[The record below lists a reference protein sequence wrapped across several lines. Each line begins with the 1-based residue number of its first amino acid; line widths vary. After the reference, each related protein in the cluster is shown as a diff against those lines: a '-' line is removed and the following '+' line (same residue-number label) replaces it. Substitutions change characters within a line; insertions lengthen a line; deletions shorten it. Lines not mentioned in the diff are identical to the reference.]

1 MRKLHD
7 RQSRFTIWR
16 QSGVHLWRL
25 QFSGLIHCLFLS
37 IFLFWGTIG
46 FAQIDTIQS
55 TNSAYRKAEVL
66 FQASDWVNAAAEFK
80 KLAENPLSAEA
91 ANYRLASIHQKIGKN
106 NEALFFIDQ
115 ALKLN
120 PSEDTYIILKA
131 QLLTVLF
138 KYNEAGKYY
147 FKAIEIN
154 PKFWSRYKEASEF
167 FKYSHNS
174 FDLLKICRL
183 WEKQFLFRPEIAKA
197 YIWAYQD
204 LRKTDSIIFI
214 YEKLNA
220 KYPDQAEYYKELKT
234 IYLSS
239 KQIEKAQ
246 KLISSKYQFDTA
258 NVFYKNEIIQ
268 LKAITLMGPNP
279 KQENQF
285 NGKKTEVYLKLYTE
299 NKYQILQILNSKLY
313 FLRAF
318 KEPWSELQNSA
329 IGIFLECEQNTKLI
343 DSIYLLAINLGFPNY
358 EIKRKLNETLGRK
371 FYCSSNYHW
380 AIKYYELTGE
390 LKLSN
395 ENEVMPYI
403 YSLFASQNK
412 EKLSIVIP
420 KLIEAFPFAPINEL
434 VSSYSLLFENKNEE
448 LLTATSNLLRTRNL
462 GNSWKNEFICLGI
475 LGNFNLKA
483 NPITQLDYI
492 YTENINPP
500 YLKPFLKY
508 YQSQSNDMK
517 ALELL
522 NLAYNLGQI
531 TQSEFQLEISILKK

>member
-7 RQSRFTIWR
+7 RQSRCTQWR
-16 QSGVHLWRL
+16 QSGVQHWRL

-204 LRKTDSIIFI
+204 LRKTDSIVFI
-214 YEKLNA
+214 YGKLNA

-246 KLISSKYQFDTA
+246 K
-258 NVFYKNEIIQ
+258 
-268 LKAITLMGPNP
+268 
-279 KQENQF
+279 
-285 NGKKTEVYLKLYTE
+285 
-299 NKYQILQILNSKLY
+299 
-313 FLRAF
+313 
-318 KEPWSELQNSA
+318 
-329 IGIFLECEQNTKLI
+329 C
-343 DSIYLLAINLGFPNY
+343 
-358 EIKRKLNETLGRK
+358 
-371 FYCSSNYHW
+371 
-380 AIKYYELTGE
+380 
-390 LKLSN
+390 
-395 ENEVMPYI
+395 
-403 YSLFASQNK
+403 
-412 EKLSIVIP
+412 
-420 KLIEAFPFAPINEL
+420 
-434 VSSYSLLFENKNEE
+434 
-448 LLTATSNLLRTRNL
+448 
-462 GNSWKNEFICLGI
+462 
-475 LGNFNLKA
+475 
-483 NPITQLDYI
+483 
-492 YTENINPP
+492 
-500 YLKPFLKY
+500 
-508 YQSQSNDMK
+508 
-517 ALELL
+517 
-522 NLAYNLGQI
+522 
-531 TQSEFQLEISILKK
+531 

>member
-1 MRKLHD
+1 M
-7 RQSRFTIWR
+7 
-16 QSGVHLWRL
+16 
-25 QFSGLIHCLFLS
+25 
-37 IFLFWGTIG
+37 
-46 FAQIDTIQS
+46 
-55 TNSAYRKAEVL
+55 
-66 FQASDWVNAAAEFK
+66 
-80 KLAENPLSAEA
+80 
-91 ANYRLASIHQKIGKN
+91 GKN
-106 NEALFFIDQ
+106 NDAHYYIDQ
-115 ALKLN
+115 ALKIN

-138 KYNEAGKYY
+138 KYNQAGKYY

-154 PKFWSRYKEASEF
+154 PKYWSRYKEASEF
-167 FKYSHNS
+167 FKNSHNS
-174 FDLLKICRL
+174 IDLLKVCRL

-204 LRKTDSIIFI
+204 LRKTDSIAFI

-220 KYPDQAEYYKELKT
+220 KYPDQAEYYKELKS

-239 KQIEKAQ
+239 NQKEKAQ
-246 KLISSKYQFDTA
+246 KLISGKYQFDTA
-258 NVFYKNEIIQ
+258 NIFYKNEIIQ
-268 LKAITLMGPNP
+268 IKAITLMGANP

-285 NGKKTEVYLKLYTE
+285 NVKKTEVYLKLYTE

-318 KEPWSELQNSA
+318 KELWSELQNSA

-371 FYCSSNYHW
+371 FYCNANYDL

-395 ENEVMPYI
+395 ENEIIPYL
-403 YSLFASQNK
+403 YSLFAKQNK

-434 VSSYSLLFENKNEE
+434 VSCYSLLFDNKKEE
-448 LLTATSNLLRTRNL
+448 LNTSATNVLRTRNL
-462 GNSWKNEFICLGI
+462 SNSWKNEFTCLMF
-475 LGNFNLKA
+475 LGNINLNTPSK
-483 NPITQLDYI
+483 PIPQLDQLEI
-492 YTENINPP
+492 QNINPP
-500 YLKPFLKY
+500 YLSPFLSY
-508 YQSQSNDMK
+508 FRSQSNDLK
-517 ALELL
+517 TKEIL
-522 NLAYNLGQI
+522 NLAQILGQI
-531 TQSEFQLEISILKK
+531 IEI